1 MTAIPSIWPIKDFN
15 INISELSK
23 NVGTVVE
30 KGNNEYR
37 VSFKKL
43 KKKQKQKQEQ
53 ELTYEGSWN
62 ADEKKP
68 NGKGQ
73 FSIQTPLTILDVT
86 FNEDGTLNSSVKG
99 TLKTDLHIYKGFF
112 SDVDTWDDDPTP
124 TNIYIQSHGEQKS
137 TLTFKYET
145 HYAVYEGNF
154 GNSIIQGQGTMTYV
168 NGASN
173 FGTWDSGRLHGQV
186 IFNDPNMELSD
197 MVGIWKNGTPITGFC
212 FDKIEYGLIKES
224 KKNKEAFYTG
234 QWRNGQT
241 LGKGQMTIKD
251 TQENIIEKFIG
262 LFSNYKLNSPIDLGT
277 TGKHIKLYNN
287 ERKIEYYIGA
297 WKNGK
302 KTGVGMQFFE
312 KKNISIY
319 NGDWK
324 DNKMEGNGLCL
335 YHLSKSATGL
345 YDINSIYPM
354 YIGKWEENLANGF
367 GIWLHNEPTQP
378 VIQKYEI
385 VNIDELRV
393 KIGRY
398 TNHKFIE
405 GFELNPSPSEGDT
418 KPGVSFP
425 IADGDI
431 QYIHEGIQDII
442 RNDNNNNKETFINQ
456 HIQLAEFN
464 INNILESGLQGVTF
478 AEGEKMSIKDILTAD
493 EIREY
498 QQKFQGGKKK
508 TQRSGISGR
517 KTRKKRKKKKNRT
530 RICKKKIK

>member
-1 MTAIPSIWPIKDFN
+1 MPAIPSIWPIKDFN

-30 KGNNEYR
+30 KGNNEYI
-37 VSFKKL
+37 VSFKKPY
-43 KKKQKQKQEQ
+43 KK
-53 ELTYEGSWN
+53 LTYEGSWDDVN
-62 ADEKKP
+62 KKP

-73 FSIQTPLTILDVT
+73 FSIKTTSTILDVT
-86 FNEDGTLNSSVKG
+86 FNQNGTLNSSVKG
-99 TLKTDLHIYKGFF
+99 TLKTDLHIYIGFF
-112 SDVDTWDDDPTP
+112 SDVGTDVGDTTS
-124 TNIYIQSHGEQKS
+124 TNIYIQSQGEQKS
-137 TLTFKYET
+137 SLTFKDET

-212 FDKIEYGLIKES
+212 FDKIDYRLIKES
-224 KKNKEAFYTG
+224 TKKKEAFYTG
-234 QWRNGQT
+234 QWRNGFI

-251 TQENIIEKFIG
+251 AQENTIEKFIG
-262 LFSNYKLNSPIDLGT
+262 VFDNYQLISFRKSGI

-287 ERKIEYYIGA
+287 ERKIEYYIGD
-297 WKNGK
+297 WEDGEKMGSP
-302 KTGVGMQFFE
+302 GVQYFE
-312 KKNISIY
+312 KKTVSIY

-324 DNKMEGNGLCL
+324 DNKMEGDGICL
-335 YHLSKSATGL
+335 YHLSKSDTGL
-345 YDINSIYPM
+345 YDIDSIYPM

-367 GIWLHNEPTQP
+367 GILLYNEPTQP
-378 VIQKYEI
+378 VIQNYKI
-385 VNIDELRV
+385 VNIDELRTR
-393 KIGRY
+393 IGRWS
-398 TNHKFIE
+398 NNKFIQ
-405 GFELNPSPSEGDT
+405 GFELNPSSGEGEAIR
-418 KPGVSFP
+418 GVALDK

-442 RNDNNNNKETFINQ
+442 KEKNNKETFINE
-456 HIQLAEFN
+456 HLQLAEYY
-464 INNILESGLQGVTF
+464 INNILESELQGVTF

-493 EIREY
+493 EIIKY
-498 QQKFQGGKKK
+498 QKKYRGGKKK

-517 KTRKKRKKKKNRT
+517 KTRKKRKNKKKRT
-530 RICKKKIK
+530 RICKKNLK

>member
-1 MTAIPSIWPIKDFN
+1 MSAIPSIWPIKDFN

-23 NVGTVVE
+23 NVGTVVKKE
-30 KGNNEYR
+30 IDEYI
-37 VSFKKL
+37 VSFKKPY
-43 KKKQKQKQEQ
+43 KK
-53 ELTYEGSWN
+53 LTYEGSWDDVN
-62 ADEKKP
+62 KKP

-73 FSIQTPLTILDVT
+73 FSIQTPSTILDVT
-86 FNEDGTLNSSVKG
+86 FNTDGTLNSSVKG
-99 TLKTDLHIYKGFF
+99 TLKTDLHTYIGFF
-112 SDVDTWDDDPTP
+112 SDVGTDVGDTTS
-124 TNIYIQSHGEQKS
+124 TNIYIQSQGEQKS

-173 FGTWDSGRLHGQV
+173 FGTWNSGRLHGQV

-212 FDKIEYGLIKES
+212 FDKIEYKLIKES
-224 KKNKEAFYTG
+224 TKNKEAFYTG
-234 QWRNGQT
+234 QWRNRQT

-287 ERKIEYYIGA
+287 ERKIEYYIGN

-324 DNKMEGNGLCL
+324 DNKMEGNGLCF
-335 YHLSKSATGL
+335 YHVSKGDTGL
-345 YDINSIYPM
+345 YDIDSIYPM
-354 YIGKWEENLANGF
+354 YIGKWKENSANGF
-367 GIWLHNEPTQP
+367 GILLYNDSTLP
-378 VIQKYEI
+378 VINHYTI
-385 VNIDELRV
+385 DNIDKLRTR
-393 KIGRY
+393 IGRWS
-398 TNHKFIE
+398 NNKFIQ
-405 GFELNPSPSEGDT
+405 GFELNPTSGEGEAIR
-418 KPGVSFP
+418 GVALDK

-431 QYIHEGIQDII
+431 QYIHEDIQNII
-442 RNDNNNNKETFINQ
+442 KEDNDKETFKETFINE
-456 HIQLAEFN
+456 HIQLAEYY

-498 QQKFQGGKKK
+498 QKKFQGGKKK